1 MKIGQNNMLPLFEKY
16 KHEFEEAALK
26 VLESGWYV
34 LGKNVGLF
42 EEEFA
47 EFVGV
52 RYCIGVACGLDAL
65 WIAMKA
71 LNIGP
76 GDEVIVQANTYIASV
91 MGITI
96 NGAKPVFIE
105 PNEYYNMD
113 STKIQKAIN
122 KNTKAVLVVH
132 LYGQATNMDEICD
145 ICHKH
150 NLYLIEDCAQA
161 HGAKYK
167 NNFVGTFGDVG
178 CFSFYPTKNMGAFG
192 DAGAIVTNNKKVN
205 EYVRTF
211 RNYGSEK
218 RYYNKMIGANSR
230 LDEIQA
236 ALLRVK
242 LKHID
247 EITYEHIKIA
257 ERYDYLIENERIIKP
272 IIHPEATSVWH
283 QYVVR
288 CSERENLIK
297 FLENNGI
304 STIVHYPVPPY
315 LSEAYE
321 YMNITA
327 DEFPITKRFADTVL
341 SLPMYF
347 GLSEKQQKYIA
358 DVINRFNGEAY

>member
-1 MKIGQNNMLPLFEKY
+1 MKIEQNNMKPLFLKY
-16 KHEFEEAALK
+16 RQEFEDAALN

-34 LGKNVGLF
+34 LGRNVKLF

-47 EFVGV
+47 DFV
-52 RYCIGVACGLDAL
+52 RAKYCVGLASGLDAL
-65 WIAMKA
+65 WIAVKA
-71 LNIGP
+71 LNIGV

-96 NGAKPVFIE
+96 NGAKPVFVE
-105 PNEYYNMD
+105 PDEYYNID
-113 STKIQKAIN
+113 SSKIEKAIS
-122 KNTKAVLVVH
+122 KHTKAVLVVH

-145 ICHKH
+145 ICHRY

-161 HGAKYK
+161 HGAKYRDK
-167 NNFVGTFGDVG
+167 FVGTFGDVG
-178 CFSFYPTKNMGAFG
+178 CFSFYPTKNIGAFG
-192 DAGAIVTNNKKVN
+192 DAGAIVTNDKKID

-211 RNYGSEK
+211 RNYGSER

-247 EITYEHIKIA
+247 EITYEHVRIA
-257 ERYDYLIENERIIKP
+257 EKYDCMISNEKIIKP
-272 IIHPEATSVWH
+272 VVHSDATSVWH

-288 CSERENLIK
+288 CEEREKLIK
-297 FLENNGI
+297 FLESKEI
-304 STIVHYPVPPY
+304 STIVHYPIPPY

-321 YMNITA
+321 YLKITSN
-327 DEFPITKRFADTVL
+327 DFPITQKYADTVL

-347 GLSEKQQKYIA
+347 GMNEEQQKYVV
-358 DVINRFNGEAY
+358 DVINSFKS